1 MPCTSRSNP
10 GKRLLNSSR
19 AKRKRIVGL
28 LASPRL
34 EFSRNEICRWPSRP
48 ERTYETFPSYTQNYW
63 PARWFLTEVAVEG
76 HGPCRDRTRHTAGL
90 ESGIV
95 LTIQDEVGA
104 PVRAFGVAATDC
116 RICRAV
122 SCQRLLPGSVH
133 QHDEFARSGAVHS
146 HCALC
151 IFSHSPA
158 AVTATRSA
166 PVPVRD
172 VAELA
177 FAEPQLRSRLLIPS
191 AFIRPPPVL

>member
-1 MPCTSRSNP
+1 MRQFEHSGLR
-10 GKRLLNSSR
+10 RLT
-19 AKRKRIVGL
+19 AVFVVL
-28 LASPRL
+28 LVASV
-34 EFSRNEICRWPSRP
+34 S
-48 ERTYETFPSYTQNYW
+48 
-63 PARWFLTEVAVEG
+63 FL
-76 HGPCRDRTRHTAGL
+76 
-90 ESGIV
+90 
-95 LTIQDEVGA
+95 
-104 PVRAFGVAATDC
+104 
-116 RICRAV
+116 
-122 SCQRLLPGSVH
+122 GSVH